1 MGKAVSVGTGV
12 RSMVNGPEVGVN
24 IGVSLPAGTDVD
36 VGSTVPAI
44 AVDNRAG
51 DNDCG
56 RGVAADVPACK
67 NGRDAHPA
75 INKEGI
81 IKQDRMIRM
90 RIMFL
95 LPYPSGAAG

>member
-12 RSMVNGPEVGVN
+12 RSMMNGPEVGVN
-24 IGVSLPAGTDVD
+24 VGVSLAAGTGVE
-36 VGSTVPAI
+36 VGSTVPEV
-44 AVDNRAG
+44 AVDKRAG

-56 RGVAADVPACK
+56 RGVAAEVPACK

-75 INKEGI
+75 ISKKGT

-90 RIMFL
+90 RIMSL
-95 LPYPSGAAG
+95 LPYPCGAAG

>member
-1 MGKAVSVGTGV
+1 MGKAVSVGAGV

-24 IGVSLPAGTDVD
+24 IGVSLPEGIGVD
-36 VGSTVPAI
+36 EGSTVPAV

-56 RGVAADVPACK
+56 WGVAAEVPACK
-67 NGRDAHPA
+67 NGRDAHPS
-75 INKEGI
+75 ISKKGT

-90 RIMFL
+90 RIMSL
-95 LPYPSGAAG
+95 LPYP